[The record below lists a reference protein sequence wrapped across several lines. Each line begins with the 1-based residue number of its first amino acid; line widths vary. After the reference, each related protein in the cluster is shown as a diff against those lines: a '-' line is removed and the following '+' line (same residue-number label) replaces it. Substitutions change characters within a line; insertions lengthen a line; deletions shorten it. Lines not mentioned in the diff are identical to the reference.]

1 MSTDTVFRPMAPT
14 VLVTNASAVQ
24 LVDRSDSG
32 VGTIMSLRIVNLSA
46 TAQRFGWGTSTANA
60 AATGPSGAGIV
71 NATYSVI
78 MGPGGVETMEFPVSS
93 YFIAATS
100 TGFEMTPG
108 QGP

>member
-24 LVDRSDSG
+24 LIDRSDTA
-32 VGTIMSLRIVNLSA
+32 VGTVMSLRIVNLS
-46 TAQRFGWGTSTANA
+46 TSAQRFGWGVSASGTSS
-60 AATGPSGAGIV
+60 TGPAGAGLT
-71 NATYSVI
+71 NAVYSVI
-78 MGPGGVETMEFPVSS
+78 MGPGGVETMEFPSTAF
-93 YFIAATS
+93 FIAATS